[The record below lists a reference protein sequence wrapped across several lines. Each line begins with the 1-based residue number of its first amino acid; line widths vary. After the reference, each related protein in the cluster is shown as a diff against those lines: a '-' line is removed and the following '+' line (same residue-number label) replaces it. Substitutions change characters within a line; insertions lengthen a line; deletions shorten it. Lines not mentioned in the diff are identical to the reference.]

1 MGQKGSKIKITE
13 QDKAVLQLKRSKDS
27 IHRYSRRTNDLI
39 AAEQLELK
47 TMIRENP
54 KTYKNN
60 SKVRLLLKRVHYQER
75 LLDQAS
81 DQLINLENMLANIE
95 FKLVEAQFLEGIQNG
110 NKILTKLNKEFV
122 NLDEIMEDAAEQ
134 IAYQNEIDETLAQN
148 TLGVDNY
155 EDEIDKELQAMENEL
170 VGENAPEMPSTEG
183 LPTPQQKPKLQEQV
197 VVSPSEEETAEQPRQ
212 EAALLA

>member
-170 VGENAPEMPSTEG
+170 VGENGPEMPSTEG